1 MHKKNKIF
9 NFNLFLHLTRLERV
23 KCKGIVKFYSL

>member
-1 MHKKNKIF
+1 MLKKINF

>member
-1 MHKKNKIF
+1 MLKKINF
-9 NFNLFLHLTRLERV
+9 NFNLFLHFPRLERI

>member
-1 MHKKNKIF
+1 MLKKIKF
-9 NFNLFLHLTRLERV
+9 NFNLFLHFPRLERV

>member
-1 MHKKNKIF
+1 MLKKINF
-9 NFNLFLHLTRLERV
+9 NFNLFLHFPRLERV

>member
-1 MHKKNKIF
+1 MLKKINFK
-9 NFNLFLHLTRLERV
+9 FNLFLHFPRLERV